1 MPPGQLK
8 NVNSE
13 VMEFYKKCLNSKINP
28 PKLSIGEAIFS
39 KLVYF
44 DVRVVL

>member
-28 PKLSIGEAIFS
+28 LKLSIGEAIFS
-39 KLVYF
+39 KRVYL

>member
-8 NVNSE
+8 NVSSE

-28 PKLSIGEAIFS
+28 LKLSIGEAIFS
-39 KLVYF
+39 KRVYL